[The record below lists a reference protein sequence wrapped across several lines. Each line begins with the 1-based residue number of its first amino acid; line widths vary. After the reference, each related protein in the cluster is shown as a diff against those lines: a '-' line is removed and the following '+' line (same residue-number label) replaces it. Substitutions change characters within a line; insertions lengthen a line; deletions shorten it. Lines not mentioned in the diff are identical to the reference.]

1 MAVTHDGF
9 THEEVTVKAWIG
21 DGCTGRLVGAQDAVV
36 SIMDHGFT
44 VGDGVFETLKVTPAG
59 AFAMRRHL
67 DRLVRSASATAAVLP
82 DVDHVRDACERVIE
96 ANRAEI
102 GELARLRITW
112 TSGAAPLGSD
122 RVDADPTLVI
132 AMMAQ
137 QPWPATTSAI
147 SIPGVRNPQGL
158 LAGVKTTS
166 YGENVVALVR
176 AHAAGASEA
185 ILGTTDGRLSEG
197 TGSNVVIVRDGV
209 AMTPTLA
216 SACLAGITRELALQ
230 WCDIVEVDVPFDDLA
245 EADEVLILSST
256 RDIHPVTSLD
266 GRSRSAGPVG
276 AQLRE
281 EFASRASRDLDP

>member
-1 MAVTHDGF
+1 M
-9 THEEVTVKAWIG
+9 KAWIG
-21 DGCTGRLVGAQDAVV
+21 DGCTGRLVGEPDAVV

-44 VGDGVFETLKVTPAG
+44 VGDGVFETLKVTSDG

-67 DRLVRSASATAAVLP
+67 DRLVRSATATGAALP
-82 DVDHVRDACERVIE
+82 DTDHVREACERVIA
-96 ANRAEI
+96 ANRDEV

-122 RVDADPTLVI
+122 RVDAEPTLVI

-137 QPWPATTSAI
+137 RPWPATTSAI
-147 SIPGVRNPQGL
+147 AIPGVRNPRGL

-216 SACLAGITRELALQ
+216 SACLAGITRELALE
-230 WCDIVEVDVPFDDLA
+230 WCDIVEVDVPFADLA
-245 EADEVLILSST
+245 EADEVLLLSST
-256 RDIHPVTSLD
+256 RDVHPVTGLD
-266 GRSRSAGPVG
+266 GRPMQAGRIG
-276 AQLRE
+276 AGLRA
-281 EFASRASRDLDP
+281 EFIARAGEGIDP